1 MSRTPTAG
9 IQPERA
15 VQADASLSLRKPSR
29 TLVDQAA
36 DSIVAAAARGAFL
49 PGDRL
54 VEAEIA
60 RDLGISRVP
69 VREALR
75 LLESQGI
82 VVSTPYKGVRL
93 MAVTNDAAGGFA
105 RMRIALEALAVRECV
120 ERGPAAGIVGM
131 RAANGALRIAARRR
145 DRSSLIMADHDFH
158 AALFQSSGNPALINV
173 WRGLSGQMA
182 VLWGLVYGNVVPTA
196 ILIEEHQA
204 VLEAIER
211 RDADRAAAAVASHLE
226 RLPGIDYESAL
237 QARLAERSPEARRP
251 EQVLRPQRATRRR

>member
-1 MSRTPTAG
+1 
-9 IQPERA
+9 
-15 VQADASLSLRKPSR
+15 
-29 TLVDQAA
+29 LVDQAA
-36 DSIVAAAARGAFL
+36 DAIVAAAARGAFL

-93 MAVTNDAAGGFA
+93 MAVTNDAAGGLA

-120 ERGPAAGIVGM
+120 QNGPSAGIVSL
-131 RAANGALRIAARRR
+131 RNANSALRTAARRR

-158 AALFQSSGNPALINV
+158 AALFTSSGNLALINV
-173 WRGLSGQMA
+173 WRSIAGQMA
-182 VLWGLVYGNVVPTA
+182 VLWSLVHSSVVPTT
-196 ILIEEHQA
+196 LIDEHQA

-211 RDADRAAAAVASHLE
+211 RDPDRAAAAITSHLQ
-226 RLPGIDYESAL
+226 RLPGLDYETAL
-237 QARLAERSPEARRP
+237 RTRLTERQPAARRP
-251 EQVLRPQRATRRR
+251 QQTQARRAPRRRQPG